1 MIVNIQAPSVAKL
14 LWEMLKEIPLDKQ
27 EIYAPRVDEAASLLE
42 HPNLSGQCY
51 YAYTDTT
58 GLIFKQLI
66 IAPFGKQKGR
76 KNLQILHLYHT
87 PQLQQKTPRI

>member
-14 LWEMLKEIPLDKQ
+14 LWEMLEEMPLDKQ

-58 GLIFKQLI
+58 GKYEKFALN
-66 IAPFGKQKGR
+66 PFDIKFEDS
-76 KNLQILHLYHT
+76 
-87 PQLQQKTPRI
+87 